1 MPRRLQIQGKF
12 GCQSPITYLPTGV
25 FGFAG
30 DQEVKI
36 QGWEWFVLRGYS
48 LLIFHFPHIRA
59 CSSRAPVNVS
69 EVDRNYACVWL
80 LLTRSFRG
88 TETSFENARVGGIQM
103 SMLLWLFN

>member
-1 MPRRLQIQGKF
+1 MQGKF
-12 GCQSPITYLPTGV
+12 GCQSPITYLPAGV

-36 QGWEWFVLRGYS
+36 QSWEWFVLRSYS

-69 EVDRNYACVWL
+69 EVDRNYACALVRMAPTHAL
-80 LLTRSFRG
+80 
-88 TETSFENARVGGIQM
+88 I
-103 SMLLWLFN
+103 